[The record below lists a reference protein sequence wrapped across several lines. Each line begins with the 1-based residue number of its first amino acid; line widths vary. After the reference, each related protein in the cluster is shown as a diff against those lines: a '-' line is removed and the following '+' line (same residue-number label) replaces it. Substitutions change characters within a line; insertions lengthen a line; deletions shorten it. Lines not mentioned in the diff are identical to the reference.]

1 MSGCEK
7 QVALGQ
13 VHGSWMKPSFLV
25 EKEDLISKYRS
36 GMGPSREVVRQVKSI
51 FLESRSAVER
61 QKNEDCVRW

>member
-1 MSGCEK
+1 
-7 QVALGQ
+7 
-13 VHGSWMKPSFLV
+13 MKPSFLV